1 MASMIE
7 AGTLLRAAANWKI
20 ACSLRS
26 PVIRYA
32 AGTAWG
38 SRMISYVWDCTSIL
52 PRRAI

>member
-26 PVIRYA
+26 LVIRFA
-32 AGTAWG
+32 AGTARG
-38 SRMISYVWDCTSIL
+38 SRMIANVWDCVIKFT
-52 PRRAI
+52 RRAI